1 EILNAI
7 VQLAAEQH
15 SILLSP
21 MFSRPEPWTGFRKGG
36 LAADHDWRV
45 PLIAEHHP
53 SIEAAVSDAI
63 TTGKMQRVLGALN
76 YLQDTPWVINKPLL
90 KFMQSAPRD
99 PIPKPAA
106 YEPWKKSNRE
116 EWTAWQEAQ
125 AFELDLAI
133 AEATAAADRFWQ
145 PLHFDFRGRVNPI
158 CYFSYTMADHIRA
171 LFLFADGQTIGED
184 GLRQLKAHVARC
196 ADGNTFS
203 QEPKPSRLDL
213 DGRIAWT
220 EENLGT
226 LCDIGE
232 AVLRGD
238 DFARIEYLLP
248 SDDDE
253 PWQFLAACVE
263 LAQALKVGPEFKTR
277 LPLIYDASCS
287 GLHRITGLTRSQEG
301 RYVNIT
307 PQAEGGDC
315 VVLHIEGDS
324 IDAVVER
331 SAGADFYGMMAFAL
345 WKRLRICPR
354 RNGS

>member
-63 TTGKMQRVLGALN
+63 TAGKMQRVLDALN

-90 KFMQSAPRD
+90 KFMQRKPRD
-99 PIPKPAA
+99 PVAKPAA
-106 YEPWKKSNRE
+106 YEPWKKSNQE

-133 AEATAAADRFWQ
+133 AETTAAADRFWQ

-158 CYFSYTMADHIRA
+158 CYFNYTRADHIRA
-171 LFLFADGQTIGED
+171 LFRFANDQTIGED

-213 DGRIAWT
+213 D
-220 EENLGT
+220 
-226 LCDIGE
+226 
-232 AVLRGD
+232 V
-238 DFARIEYLLP
+238 FAHCNP
-248 SDDDE
+248 
-253 PWQFLAACVE
+253 LAA
-263 LAQALKVGPEFKTR
+263 GHFP
-277 LPLIYDASCS
+277 I
-287 GLHRITGLTRSQEG
+287 
-301 RYVNIT
+301 
-307 PQAEGGDC
+307 
-315 VVLHIEGDS
+315 
-324 IDAVVER
+324 VER
-331 SAGADFYGMMAFAL
+331 TSGR
-345 WKRLRICPR
+345 RLAWNMGPLSERATFVEYFVVHQRQFFTVPP
-354 RNGS
+354 G